1 MNDEKKR
8 QVLEGQWEEGMN
20 FVAAT
25 IFYGSYSYTKF
36 IATNPDAKEKKYVD
50 DWLNRQLSLPKYKG
64 KIIPGFN
71 G

>member
-1 MNDEKKR
+1 MNNEKMR
-8 QVLEGQWEEGMN
+8 QVLDCQWEDGMN

-25 IFYGSYSYTKF
+25 IFHGSYSYTKF
-36 IATNPDAKEKKYVD
+36 IATRPDAKEKKYVD
-50 DWLNRQLSLPKYKG
+50 DWLNGQLSSPKYKG